1 MTDDI
6 DIIVSGLLCLDIL
19 PDMANVPLE
28 ALSSPGKLYE
38 TGQIILATGGAVSN
52 TGLAL
57 YTLGTRV
64 RLLAAVGDDL
74 LGQIILQ
81 FLRNLDPALT
91 EMITVQPAQPSSY
104 SVVLSPQNMDRIILH
119 CAGPNDTFNAGN
131 VDESLVKQARIFHF
145 GYPTLMPEMIVNDG
159 ASLTELYRKVKAVGV
174 VTSLDTALP
183 DPTQLSGRVNWPII
197 FKNALP
203 YVDIFIPSLE
213 ESVFMLRR
221 ADYDAWRG
229 DVLAHIDRDYLRA
242 MADELL
248 AMGAV
253 ISGFK
258 LGALGLYL
266 RTGNTGFNRLARLNL
281 NTADW
286 AGIELWQPPF
296 EVDVAG
302 TTGAGDAAYAG
313 FLKSLL
319 LGLSPQQA
327 LRMACAVGSCNVE
340 KADATSSIRAWD
352 ETRARIAM
360 GWKMSDVR
368 LPGF

>member
-1 MTDDI
+1 MDNEI

-19 PDMANVPLE
+19 PGMANVPLE

-38 TGQIILATGGAVSN
+38 TGQLILATGGAVSN

-57 YTLGTRV
+57 YRLGARV

-74 LGQIILQ
+74 LGQVT
-81 FLRNLDPALT
+81 LRCLSNFDPALT
-91 EMITVQPAQPSSY
+91 EMIAVQPGLPSSY
-104 SVVLSPQNMDRIILH
+104 SVILSPKNMDRVILH
-119 CAGPNDTFNAGN
+119 CAGPNELFSADN
-131 VDESLVKQARIFHF
+131 VDESLVKQARMFHF
-145 GYPTLMPEMIVNDG
+145 GYPTVLPGTIINDG
-159 ASLTELYRKVKAVGV
+159 MGLTELYRKVKAAGAI
-174 VTSLDTALP
+174 TSLDTALP
-183 DPTQLSGRVNWPII
+183 DPTQLSGKVNWPVIL
-197 FKNALP
+197 KNALP

-229 DVLAHIDRDYLRA
+229 DVLAHIDRDYLHA

-253 ISGFK
+253 IGGFK
-258 LGALGLYL
+258 LGGLGLYL
-266 RTGNTGFNRLARLNL
+266 RTGNTGFDRLARLNL

-286 AGIELWQPPF
+286 TGVELWHPPF
-296 EVDVAG
+296 EVDVVG

-319 LGLSPQQA
+319 LGLSPPEA
-327 LRMACAVGSCNVE
+327 LMMACAVGSCNVE
-340 KADATSSIRAWD
+340 KADATSGVRAWD
-352 ETRARIAM
+352 ETRARIAA